1 MYSIVLVDDEQDLL
15 ESLTRILQRE
25 FPHVSIRGTIQ
36 PLEAKQWLEQE
47 RPTLLITDVRMPEI
61 SGLELLS
68 LVSEQWGVV
77 PTIIMTAFASQELD
91 EALKLGTFHYLPKPF
106 RNQEFLRLVRRV
118 LEENKENEPA
128 SGFAGTVA
136 VSMLADVVQLHSLA
150 GSTGVLEVSTAKQ
163 KGQIF
168 FAKGRIVH
176 AEDGQVEG
184 REAFNHILAWK
195 SGRFAFLRQRVH
207 KETIHVP
214 SSELLI
220 DALRVADEA
229 SRPPDDLLSSFTEP
243 SSSALDAI
251 FAEFNP
257 KEKESFKPYL
267 REENERFDPPP
278 LSPDR
283 QEKRKL
289 PTPSQNNLDALP
301 SAPQPPKMQPSS
313 IPIPLPPP
321 APLSQPLPSPAPLSQ
336 PLPSPAPLSQP
347 PALSPPIPPAREESA
362 TAEHPSSLH
371 KEKQTAEENQEEKLS
386 IESFLRD
393 RGNYLS
399 SSTIPIHNL
408 DVMLEKLENLSG
420 FMGACVGELKKA
432 RVLAFRNQT
441 PIDWEKIM
449 PLHQVFF
456 LQHYALLRRIA
467 LHEQLQD
474 IVITSESD
482 FYIVRPCMQYPNL
495 FFCVLLEKQRA
506 NLALARM
513 TLAEADQQLV
523 LFLAREDA

>member
-36 PLEAKQWLEQE
+36 PVEAKQWLEQE

-118 LEENKENEPA
+118 LEENKDNEPS

-243 SSSALDAI
+243 SSGALDAI

-257 KEKESFKPYL
+257 KEKENFKPYL
-267 REENERFDPPP
+267 REESERFDPPP

-289 PTPSQNNLDALP
+289 PTPSQNNLDAP
-301 SAPQPPKMQPSS
+301 PAVTQPPQAQPSS
-313 IPIPLPPP
+313 TPPQLPSPAPLSQLPPP
-321 APLSQPLPSPAPLSQ
+321 APLSQLPAPSSPT
-336 PLPSPAPLSQP
+336 PLAQEERLAAKNPS
-347 PALSPPIPPAREESA
+347 ALLEQGQAEEES
-362 TAEHPSSLH
+362 
-371 KEKQTAEENQEEKLS
+371 QEEKLS

-399 SSTIPIHNL
+399 SSTIPVHNL

-420 FMGACVGELKKA
+420 FLGACVGELKKT
-432 RVLAFRNQT
+432 RVLAFRNQQ